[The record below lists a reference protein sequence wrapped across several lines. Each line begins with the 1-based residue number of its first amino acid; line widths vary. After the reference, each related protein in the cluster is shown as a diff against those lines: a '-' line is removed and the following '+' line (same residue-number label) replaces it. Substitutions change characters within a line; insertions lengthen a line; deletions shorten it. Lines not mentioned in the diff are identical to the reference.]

1 MGAYMKTYYP
11 RIADKI
17 LKEELEAFG
26 AVLINGPKWCGKT
39 TTAKQIAKSVINMQD
54 PNNKANYLKTVKIE
68 PLILLQGDKP
78 RLIDEWQ
85 EAPELWDAIRYDIDE
100 KQQEGLYILTGSSK
114 IDEAK
119 ISHSG
124 VGRISK
130 MTMRTLSLYESN
142 DSNGSISLQDLFNGI
157 SYKMAK
163 SELSIKNIAE
173 IIVRGGWPNSIDK
186 DLKIASRQIAG
197 YIDSI
202 VKSEIKTIDGVERD
216 EAKTLA
222 VLKSLA
228 RHTST
233 QASDAKII
241 SDVEVNHFSI
251 HRNTLSDYLKVL
263 RDLYVIEDLP
273 AWSPKLRSKT
283 TMRTA
288 NTRHFSDPAFAASL
302 LNASPDDLLRDVETF
317 GLLFESLV
325 VRDLRIYTDYTGG
338 YVYHYRDKTGLEA
351 DAIIHLNDGRWAGIE
366 VKLGSHDID
375 NAAKNLIELSN
386 RVDSSKSNGP
396 VFLMIITGTEFA
408 YVREDGVYVVPI
420 GCLKH

>member
-1 MGAYMKTYYP
+1 MKKYYP
-11 RIADKI
+11 RITDKI

-39 TTAKQIAKSVINMQD
+39 TTAKQVAKSVINMQD
-54 PNNKANYLKTVKIE
+54 PSNKANYQKTVKIE

-100 KQQEGLYILTGSSK
+100 KQQEGLYILTGSTK
-114 IDEAK
+114 IDDIK

-130 MTMRTLSLYESN
+130 IMMRTLSLYESN
-142 DSNGSISLQDLFNGI
+142 DSNGSVSLQDLFNGNAF
-157 SYKMAK
+157 KMAK
-163 SELSIKNIAE
+163 SDLSVRDISE
-173 IIVRGGWPNSIDK
+173 IIVRGGWPNSIGK

-202 VKSEIKTIDGVERD
+202 VKSEINTVDGVERD
-216 EAKTLA
+216 EAKTRA

-228 RHTST
+228 RHTAS
-233 QASDAKII
+233 QASDNKII

-251 HRNTLSDYLKVL
+251 HRNTLSDYLKIL

-283 TMRTA
+283 TIRTS

-302 LNASPDDLLRDVETF
+302 LDASPEDLFRDIETF

-325 VRDLRIYTDYTGG
+325 VRDLRIYTEYIGG
-338 YVYHYRDKTGLEA
+338 YVYHYRDKNGLEA
-351 DAIIHLNDGRWAGIE
+351 DAIIHLNDGRWAAIE
-366 VKLGSHDID
+366 VKLGSHEID
-375 NAAKNLIELSN
+375 NAARNLIKLSN
-386 RVDSSKSNGP
+386 QVDSSNSNGP
-396 VFLMIITGTEFA
+396 AFLMVITGTEFG
-408 YVREDGVYVVPI
+408 YRRDDGVYVVPI
-420 GCLKH
+420 GCLKY

>member
-1 MGAYMKTYYP
+1 MKKYYP
-11 RIADKI
+11 RITDKI

-39 TTAKQIAKSVINMQD
+39 TTAKQVAKSVINMQD
-54 PNNKANYLKTVKIE
+54 PSNKANYQKTVKIE

-100 KQQEGLYILTGSSK
+100 KQQEGLYILTGSTK
-114 IDEAK
+114 IDDIK

-130 MTMRTLSLYESN
+130 IMMRTLSLYESN
-142 DSNGSISLQDLFNGI
+142 DSNGSVSLQDLFNGNAF
-157 SYKMAK
+157 KMAK
-163 SELSIKNIAE
+163 SDLSVRDISE
-173 IIVRGGWPNSIDK
+173 IIVRGGWPNSIGK
-186 DLKIASRQIAG
+186 DLKVASRQIAG

-202 VKSEIKTIDGVERD
+202 VKSEINTVDGVERD
-216 EAKTLA
+216 EAKTRA

-228 RHTST
+228 RHTAS
-233 QASDAKII
+233 QASDNKII

-251 HRNTLSDYLKVL
+251 HRNTLSDYLKIL

-283 TMRTA
+283 TIRTS

-302 LNASPDDLLRDVETF
+302 LDASPEDLFRDIETF

-325 VRDLRIYTDYTGG
+325 VRDLRIYTEYIGG
-338 YVYHYRDKTGLEA
+338 YVYHYRDKNGLEA
-351 DAIIHLNDGRWAGIE
+351 DAIIHLNDGRWAAIE
-366 VKLGSHDID
+366 VKLGSHEID
-375 NAAKNLIELSN
+375 NAAKNLIKLSN
-386 RVDSSKSNGP
+386 QVDSSNSKGP
-396 VFLMIITGTEFA
+396 AFLMVITGTEFG
-408 YVREDGVYVVPI
+408 YRRDDGVYVVPI
-420 GCLKH
+420 GCLKY